1 MSPADRTD
9 LERAARHLLRYGG
22 AFAPFIAERAKGSF
36 IEDASGR
43 RVLDFTSG
51 QMSSVLG
58 HSHPAIV
65 EVVTEMVGRLDHL
78 FSRMLSRPVID
89 LAEALG
95 TLAPPLSKVMLLST
109 GGESNEAA
117 LQLAKLVT
125 GGWEVVGF
133 TRSWHGMTGG
143 ARSATYSAGRRG
155 YGPAAVGSLA
165 LPPPDAYRPRFRH
178 ADGSLDWQTELD
190 DAFDQIDVQSAGAL
204 AACIV
209 EPILSSGGIIDLPT
223 GYLPALAERCHAR
236 GMLLVVDEAQTGL
249 GRTGAMFA
257 FERDGI
263 VPDVLTLSKT
273 LGAGLPLAA
282 VLTTDA
288 LEAEA
293 HERGFLFYTTHV
305 NDPLPAAVGLAVLE
319 VIARERLVERARA
332 AGARLAA
339 GLRELQDHHECIG
352 DVRGRGLLL
361 GVELVADRSSRKPA
375 PELGAALTDR
385 CFDLGLSMNI
395 VHLPGMGG
403 VARIAPPLTVSDDEI
418 DLGLTLLDQAL
429 TDVTTAPRR

>member
-1 MSPADRTD
+1 
-9 LERAARHLLRYGG
+9 
-22 AFAPFIAERAKGSF
+22 
-36 IEDASGR
+36 
-43 RVLDFTSG
+43 
-51 QMSSVLG
+51 MSSVLG

-89 LAEALG
+89 LAETLG

-178 ADGSLDWQTELD
+178 ADGSLDWRTELD

-223 GYLPALAERCHAR
+223 GYLAALAERCHER

-282 VLTTDA
+282 VADHRRHRGRGPRAGLPLLHDPR
-288 LEAEA
+288 
-293 HERGFLFYTTHV
+293 ER
-305 NDPLPAAVGLAVLE
+305 PAARRRRSRRPRRDRPRAAGRAGRHRRGQ
-319 VIARERLVERARA
+319 ARPRPARA
-332 AGARLAA
+332 AGAPR
-339 GLRELQDHHECIG
+339 
-352 DVRGRGLLL
+352 
-361 GVELVADRSSRKPA
+361 
-375 PELGAALTDR
+375 
-385 CFDLGLSMNI
+385 
-395 VHLPGMGG
+395 VHRRRPWP
-403 VARIAPPLTVSDDEI
+403 RP
-418 DLGLTLLDQAL
+418 
-429 TDVTTAPRR
+429 APRRRAGGRSQPPASRRRSWARRSPNAASSWGCR

>member
-1 MSPADRTD
+1 
-9 LERAARHLLRYGG
+9 
-22 AFAPFIAERAKGSF
+22 
-36 IEDASGR
+36 
-43 RVLDFTSG
+43 
-51 QMSSVLG
+51 MSSVLG

-117 LQLAKLVT
+117 LQLSKLVT

-209 EPILSSGGIIDLPT
+209 EPILSSGGILDLPT
-223 GYLPALAERCHAR
+223 GYLAALAERCHER
-236 GMLLVVDEAQTGL
+236 DMLLVVDEAQTGL

-263 VPDVLTLSKT
+263 VPDLLTLSICRDPGSDST
-273 LGAGLPLAA
+273 SPRDRAGTAPSDRRPGAANSRRRIARSNRPN
-282 VLTTDA
+282 
-288 LEAEA
+288 AEA
-293 HERGFLFYTTHV
+293 GC
-305 NDPLPAAVGLAVLE
+305 
-319 VIARERLVERARA
+319 
-332 AGARLAA
+332 
-339 GLRELQDHHECIG
+339 EC
-352 DVRGRGLLL
+352 GRRWPHSW
-361 GVELVADRSSRKPA
+361 ADRATANATRQPPPACRRLRRRVQAASAQAYVHKEGVISR
-375 PELGAALTDR
+375 
-385 CFDLGLSMNI
+385 
-395 VHLPGMGG
+395 
-403 VARIAPPLTVSDDEI
+403 
-418 DLGLTLLDQAL
+418 
-429 TDVTTAPRR
+429 RRGS